1 MCIRDSIY
9 KKERSFDLRLHEN
22 GAAVAYNIGEIIS
35 YDKMKFYHVEI
46 GFTRD
51 IRERSQSK
59 FSALGRSGS
68 YSFGKINSLINVRG
82 GWGTKKYLSEKE
94 KRNGLAVGYVYEFGP
109 SLALLKPYHLDLIYV
124 EVINDRQVPS
134 IRSES
139 FSESNADKF
148 LDPGSIS
155 SRSSFFKGFGD
166 LDIKA
171 GIQAKLGLHI
181 AMGAFDK
188 YVKAFETGVM
198 VDAFASK
205 IPILLETEE
214 ISNSRVFFKLYL
226 NFQFGSRSN

>member
-1 MCIRDSIY
+1 MVNFKVMVRVFAFILIFGMSLSTSLAQKIIKPKLVEVDWKGIIY

-94 KRNGLAVGYVYEFGP
+94 KRNGLAVGYVL
-109 SLALLKPYHLDLIYV
+109 SLI
-124 EVINDRQVPS
+124 
-134 IRSES
+134 
-139 FSESNADKF
+139 
-148 LDPGSIS
+148 
-155 SRSSFFKGFGD
+155 
-166 LDIKA
+166 
-171 GIQAKLGLHI
+171 HI
-181 AMGAFDK
+181 
-188 YVKAFETGVM
+188 
-198 VDAFASK
+198 
-205 IPILLETEE
+205 
-214 ISNSRVFFKLYL
+214 
-226 NFQFGSRSN
+226 